1 MLLKGFIS
9 YPLVRRQRYV
19 NQEAVSDFD
28 RLMLLLASYN
38 AGPERLKKLRA
49 KAADPNIWHENVEWV
64 VWKSVGLETVQYV
77 RNVHRYYIAFKELAE
92 ANAVRRALISEVT
105 GK

>member
-1 MLLKGFIS
+1 M
-9 YPLVRRQRYV
+9 RQRYV
-19 NQEAVSDFD
+19 NQEGISDFD

-49 KAADPNIWHENVEWV
+49 KAGNSNVWHENVEWV

-77 RNVHRYYIAFKELAE
+77 RNVHRYYIAFKDMAE
-92 ANAVRRALISEVT
+92 ADAVRRKLMTEAT